1 MKYTALLSTFLLA
14 AAMPLAAQTP
24 QQIDQGKKLFESKK
38 CVTCH
43 TVAGK
48 GGTLTK
54 QYPMDGVGA
63 KLTAADTKK
72 WLTATEEMEAKLETK
87 PKVKMSSKKVPL
99 TDAEVDA
106 LVAYMQSLKTPLKK

>member
-1 MKYTALLSTFLLA
+1 MRHTLLLSTLVCAIA
-14 AAMPLAAQTP
+14 APLGAQTP
-24 QQIDQGKKLFESKK
+24 QQIDQGKKLFDSKK

-63 KLTAADTKK
+63 KLSAEDTKK

-87 PKVKMSSKKVPL
+87 PKVKMSSKKVAL
-99 TDAEVDA
+99 TGAEVDA